1 MARTATPR
9 KASSRTKQPES
20 KAASVRASSEPKY
33 PYCTT
38 PKSLR
43 RFLEMAPEKPKPP
56 KVVGS
61 TLKVWGLKNS
71 NDQTILRVLKALGLL
86 TSSGETTPIYADFM
100 KRETGPAT
108 LGRQIR
114 SVYPELF
121 QNVAKPETA
130 SNDDLKNFFN
140 IHSGGSEKTVRLQ
153 IDTFKALAE
162 HATFGQSDPLDG
174 SIEEN
179 GDSNKGPLKTP
190 ARNEPTIRI
199 DLHIHLPENKSK
211 SDYDA
216 ILESIAT
223 HLYKRTS

>member
-1 MARTATPR
+1 VAKPAARKGSTR
-9 KASSRTKQPES
+9 NKQPEA
-20 KAASVRASSEPKY
+20 KATSVRTSSEPKY

-86 TSSGETTPIYADFM
+86 TSNGETTPIYADFM
-100 KRETGPAT
+100 KRETGAAT

-114 SVYPELF
+114 TVYPELF

-140 IHSGGSEKTVRLQ
+140 IHSGGSENTVRLQ

-162 HATFGQSDPLDG
+162 YATFGQSDPLDA
-174 SIEEN
+174 SAEESRTSDTGTTN
-179 GDSNKGPLKTP
+179 ASVGG
-190 ARNEPTIRI
+190 EPTIRI
-199 DLHIHLPENKSK
+199 DLHIHLPENKTK

-223 HLYKRTS
+223 HLYKRTP

>member
-1 MARTATPR
+1 MTKKPTQKRRTVTR
-9 KASSRTKQPES
+9 SVSES
-20 KAASVRASSEPKY
+20 PSSEPKY

-43 RFLEMAPEKPKPP
+43 RFLEMAPDKPKPP

-71 NDQTILRVLKALGLL
+71 NDQSILRVLKTLGLL
-86 TSSGETTPIYADFM
+86 GSNGETTTAYAEFM
-100 KRETGPAT
+100 KKDSGPAA

-114 SVYPELF
+114 SVYAELF
-121 QNVAKPETA
+121 QNVAKPESANNVELT
-130 SNDDLKNFFN
+130 NFFN

-162 HATFGQSDPLDG
+162 YATFGQSDPLEQPNISDESQG
-174 SIEEN
+174 GVKDRGQREEA
-179 GDSNKGPLKTP
+179 P
-190 ARNEPTIRI
+190 AIRI
-199 DLHIHLPENKSK
+199 DLHIHLPENKTK

-223 HLYKRTS
+223 HLYRHTS